1 MLTNIKKTPNIKKK
15 LMSQQNNYKALCWPI
30 KKKKKENKFPFFF
43 FCPDLNFPFEVS

>member
-30 KKKKKENKFPFFF
+30 KKKKGKQVSFFF